1 MKNSTMKAYQIVE
14 WGAPL
19 EEREV
24 ETPEPK
30 GSEVLIRVT
39 SSGVCHSDIHIWD
52 GYFDMGDG
60 NKVTL
65 DQRGVKLPFTMG
77 HEALGEVAALGPDA
91 SGVEIGD
98 KRVVYPW
105 IGCGEC
111 EVCKRG
117 EDLLCLSPRT
127 VGTRYGGGYAEYC
140 IVPDGKFLVPYDGVD
155 EAHAA
160 TCACSGITAYSAL
173 KKTMPLREDEW
184 LLIVGAGG
192 VGLSGIGMA
201 KAVVG
206 SKLIVADIDP
216 AKRAAAI
223 AAGADEV
230 IDNSD
235 ADAVAKVMEITGG
248 GAMGAIDFVGAPATT
263 GFAVGA
269 LARGG
274 THVIVGLYGG
284 ALTLPMVSY
293 PFKMMS
299 IKGSYVGTL
308 DDLKELLDLTRA
320 GKVKPVP
327 ITRRPLSEAPI
338 AIQELRDGKAV
349 GRFVLTN

>member
-1 MKNSTMKAYQIVE
+1 MKAYQIVE
-14 WGAPL
+14 WGAPI

-24 ETPEPK
+24 EKPEPK
-30 GSEVLIRVT
+30 GSEVLVRIT
-39 SSGVCHSDIHIWD
+39 ASGVCHSDIHIWD

-60 NKVTL
+60 NRITMA
-65 DQRGVKLPFTMG
+65 DRGVGLPFTMG

-91 SGVEIGD
+91 SGVEVGD
-98 KRVVYPW
+98 KRIVYPW

-111 EVCKRG
+111 AVCQRG
-117 EDLLCLSPRT
+117 DDLLCLAPRT
-127 VGTRYGGGYAEYC
+127 VGTRYSGGYAEYC
-140 IVPDGKFLVPYDGVD
+140 IVHDAKYLVPYDGVD

-173 KKTMPLREDEW
+173 KKTLPMRESDW

-192 VGLSGIGMA
+192 VGLAGIGMA

-206 SKLIVADIDP
+206 SNLIVADIDP

-230 IDNSD
+230 IDNSEP
-235 ADAVAKVMEITGG
+235 DAVARIMEITGG
-248 GAMGAIDFVGAPATT
+248 GAMGSVDFVGAPATT
-263 GFAVGA
+263 GFAVNA
-269 LARGG
+269 LAKGAN
-274 THVIVGLYGG
+274 HVVVGLYGG
-284 ALTLPMVSY
+284 ALTLPMVTY
-293 PFKMMS
+293 PFKMLS
-299 IKGSYVGTL
+299 IHGSYVGTI
-308 DDLKELLDLTRA
+308 DDLRELLDLTRA

-327 ITRRPLSEAPI
+327 ITRRPLSEAPL
-338 AIQELRDGKAV
+338 ALQELREGKAV